1 MLDREI
7 SLFIRETLTSA
18 IAVQQA
24 MLGDVT
30 FQDKLA
36 DLAKRCVASL
46 KQGGKIIFAG
56 NGGSFAD
63 AQHLAAEFVSRL
75 QFDRAPLPSVA
86 LSTNSSCMSAIGNDY
101 GYDQVF
107 SRELRALAN
116 QEDIFIPITTSGNS
130 PNILAAVETAK
141 EIGTYTV
148 AFTGN
153 TGGKAASAC
162 PCLCVPA
169 ERTERIQEGHIVLG
183 HTLCAI
189 VESSYF
195 NR

>member
-1 MLDREI
+1 MLDHEI
-7 SLFIRETLTSA
+7 GSFIRETLTAS

-24 MLGDVT
+24 MFEDVT
-30 FQDKLA
+30 LQEKLA

-63 AQHLAAEFVSRL
+63 SQHLAAEFVSRL

-107 SRELRALAN
+107 RRELRALASR
-116 QEDIFIPITTSGNS
+116 EDIFIPITTSGNS
-130 PNILAAVETAK
+130 PNILAAVETAN
-141 EIGTYTV
+141 EIGIFTA
-148 AFTGN
+148 AFTGK
-153 TGGKAASAC
+153 TGGKIASAC

-169 ERTERIQEGHIVLG
+169 ERTERIQEGHIILG
-183 HTLCAI
+183 HTLCAV
-189 VESSYF
+189 VESVYF
-195 NR
+195 KR